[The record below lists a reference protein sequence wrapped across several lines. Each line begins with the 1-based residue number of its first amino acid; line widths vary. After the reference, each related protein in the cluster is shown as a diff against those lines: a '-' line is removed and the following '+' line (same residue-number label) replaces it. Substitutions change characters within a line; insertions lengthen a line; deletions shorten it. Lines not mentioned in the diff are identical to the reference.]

1 MHHSRTKTQIK
12 KYSLFCV
19 FVVKE
24 IPAMKKPE
32 LLIPAGNFEKL
43 KVAIHYGADAVY
55 LAGPKYGLRKKAGN
69 FSLQELEKAVK
80 YAHQKETKVYL
91 TVNIFAR
98 NNDLNGIAGY
108 LKEIENLGA
117 DAVIIADPGVFHI
130 AKKTVP
136 NLPVHLST
144 QANTTNQESALFWKN
159 QGVKRICL
167 ARELSLQETKE
178 IIEKTDMEIELFIH
192 GAMCIS
198 YSGRCLMSK
207 YMADR
212 DANEGD
218 CSQTCR
224 WEYSLMEDKRAG
236 EYFPVEQDERGT
248 YFFSSKDLCLIKYIP
263 ELIQSGAS
271 SFKIEGRMK
280 SIYYTS
286 VVTKIYREA
295 IDRYWKD
302 RENYLYNPEWEKE
315 LSKTSNRTFTTGFFN
330 GESDNDTSTSS
341 NAIQT
346 YDFLGIVK
354 EALSKNRAL
363 VDIRNKFASGDKIEW
378 LGKKGKPASL
388 KIDSILDAE
397 GVRNKEVAQ
406 PNDKVIIQFDAP
418 VEKYDILRKKRNG
431 GSPHI
436 MPGS

>member
-1 MHHSRTKTQIK
+1 MQ
-12 KYSLFCV
+12 L
-19 FVVKE
+19 
-24 IPAMKKPE
+24 MKKPE

-55 LAGPKYGLRKKAGN
+55 LAGPEYGLRKKAGN
-69 FSLQELEKAVK
+69 FPLQELEEAVK
-80 YAHQKETKVYL
+80 YAHEKETKVYV
-91 TVNIFAR
+91 TVNIYPR
-98 NNDLNGIAGY
+98 NSDLNGITVY

-117 DAVIIADPGVFHI
+117 DAVIISDPGVIHI

-136 NLPVHLST
+136 QLPVHLST
-144 QANTTNQESALFWKN
+144 QANTTNRESALFWKN

-167 ARELSLQETKE
+167 ARELSLQEIKE
-178 IIEKTDMEIELFIH
+178 ITKKTDMEIELFIH

-207 YMADR
+207 YMAGR

-224 WEYSLMEDKRAG
+224 WKYYLMEDKRKG

-280 SIYYTS
+280 SIYYNS
-286 VVTKIYREA
+286 MVTKIYREA
-295 IDRYWKD
+295 IDTYWKN
-302 RENYLYNPEWEKE
+302 RENYLYNSEWEKE
-315 LSKTSNRTFTTGFFN
+315 LSKTSNRDFTTAFFN
-330 GESDNDTSTSS
+330 GKADNDISTSS

-354 EALSKNRAL
+354 EALSQNRAL
-363 VDIRNKFASGDKIEW
+363 VDIRNKFVSGDHVE
-378 LGKKGKPASL
+378 LVGKRGKPAYL

-397 GVRNKEVAQ
+397 GVREKEVVQ
-406 PNDKVIIQFDAP
+406 PNEEVIIKFDAP
-418 VEKYDILRKKRNG
+418 VEKYDILRKKRNEG
-431 GSPHI
+431 YPHK
-436 MPGS
+436 MPNS

>member
-207 YMADR
+207 YMAGR
-212 DANEGD
+212 DANEGE

-224 WEYSLMEDKRAG
+224 WEYYLMEDKRAG

-354 EALSKNRAL
+354 EALSQNRAL
-363 VDIRNKFASGDKIEW
+363 VDIRNKFVSGDKIEW

>member
-1 MHHSRTKTQIK
+1 MQ
-12 KYSLFCV
+12 L
-19 FVVKE
+19 
-24 IPAMKKPE
+24 MKKPE

-55 LAGPKYGLRKKAGN
+55 LAGPEYGLRKKAGN
-69 FSLQELEKAVK
+69 FPLQELEEAVK
-80 YAHQKETKVYL
+80 YAHEKETKVYV
-91 TVNIFAR
+91 TVNIYPR
-98 NNDLNGIAGY
+98 NSDLNGITVY

-117 DAVIIADPGVFHI
+117 DAVIISDPGVIHI

-136 NLPVHLST
+136 QLPVHLST
-144 QANTTNQESALFWKN
+144 QANTTNRESALFWKN

-167 ARELSLQETKE
+167 ARELSLQEIKE
-178 IIEKTDMEIELFIH
+178 ITKKTDMEIELFIH

-207 YMADR
+207 YMAGR

-224 WEYSLMEDKRAG
+224 WKYYLMEDKRKG

-280 SIYYTS
+280 SIYYNS
-286 VVTKIYREA
+286 MVTKIYREA
-295 IDRYWKD
+295 IDTYWKN
-302 RENYLYNPEWEKE
+302 RENYLYNSEWEKE
-315 LSKTSNRTFTTGFFN
+315 LSKTSNRDFTTAFFN
-330 GESDNDTSTSS
+330 GKADNDISTSS

-354 EALSKNRAL
+354 EALSQSRAL
-363 VDIRNKFASGDKIEW
+363 VDIRNKFVSGDDVEW
-378 LGKKGKPASL
+378 VGKRGKPASL
-388 KIDSILDAE
+388 KIGSILDAE
-397 GVRNKEVAQ
+397 GVRKKEVVQ
-406 PNDKVIIQFDAP
+406 PNEEVIIQFDAP
-418 VEKYDILRKKRNG
+418 VEKYDILRKKRNEG
-431 GSPHI
+431 YPHK
-436 MPGS
+436 MPNS